1 MHVCRSYGV
10 VLWEIITLG
19 VQPYPGMTNEEVFE
33 FVVGGGIMDLFKVPH
48 APAIFILL
56 MQRCWLFTPKERPT
70 FKIIKGCLPGEES
83 AV

>member
-48 APAIFILL
+48 APAILYVKPYTQMEIYI
-56 MQRCWLFTPKERPT
+56 FTIVC
-70 FKIIKGCLPGEES
+70 F
-83 AV
+83 VVFF